1 MQRQVKVC
9 SSPSNV
15 PQVAQLAC
23 VDQIPTSTFLHPTQ
37 TVLSDH
43 GHSLRRISPL
53 TQHPAESVSAWFT
66 GLFTTVIGI
75 STLGASITFNYVI
88 GVVSSPVHDSYFS
101 AEEVQLFL
109 SISWLLFL
117 LALASA
123 SLASTILT
131 FFKHSWHKDW
141 NGEHGKTSQKEVQLY
156 ATVATALLTGLVVA
170 AFIFLCLV
178 VAAYAPVVGWVA
190 LGFTSAFGLVCAI
203 GVMFQVPWPWQN
215 NQPKR
220 VVTD

>member
-1 MQRQVKVC
+1 M
-9 SSPSNV
+9 PLHV
-15 PQVAQLAC
+15 PQVAELDC
-23 VDQIPTSTFLHPTQ
+23 VDYAPTSTPLHPTQ
-37 TVLSDH
+37 TVVSDH

-53 TQHPAESVSAWFT
+53 TRHSAENVSAWFT

-75 STLGASITFNYVI
+75 STLGASVTFNYVI
-88 GVVSSPVHDSYFS
+88 GVVSSPVPGSYFS
-101 AEEVQLFL
+101 REEVQLFL

-131 FFKHSWHKDW
+131 FFKQSWQKDW
-141 NGEHGKTSQKEVQLY
+141 NGEHGKTSQRDVQLY
-156 ATVATALLTGLVVA
+156 ATFATASLAGLVVT

-178 VAAYAPVVGWVA
+178 VTAYAPVVGWVA
-190 LGFTSAFGLVCAI
+190 LGFTSAFGLVCII

-220 VVTD
+220 VATD

>member
-1 MQRQVKVC
+1 MQRQAKVC

-15 PQVAQLAC
+15 PQVAKMAC

-43 GHSLRRISPL
+43 GHSLLRISPL
-53 TQHPAESVSAWFT
+53 TRHPAESVSAWFT

-131 FFKHSWHKDW
+131 FFK
-141 NGEHGKTSQKEVQLY
+141 
-156 ATVATALLTGLVVA
+156 
-170 AFIFLCLV
+170 
-178 VAAYAPVVGWVA
+178 
-190 LGFTSAFGLVCAI
+190 
-203 GVMFQVPWPWQN
+203 
-215 NQPKR
+215 
-220 VVTD
+220 